1 MEKSGLAVIS
11 GFESNN
17 KLGKTFKEYVNTLY
31 KTYNKKGFIEPA
43 GRNLYVMRQKK
54 YIVEPRTNKLL
65 VDFIGKYEDLDAV
78 IKWVASVN
86 DDKNLFLRY
95 KMQRKT
101 KSNIS
106 LNSVN
111 YRNAYDDDMI
121 NMVGE
126 MYREDIDYFKY
137 DFE

>member
-1 MEKSGLAVIS
+1 
-11 GFESNN
+11 
-17 KLGKTFKEYVNTLY
+17 
-31 KTYNKKGFIEPA
+31 
-43 GRNLYVMRQKK
+43 
-54 YIVEPRTNKLL
+54 
-65 VDFIGKYEDLDAV
+65 
-78 IKWVASVN
+78 
-86 DDKNLFLRY
+86 
-95 KMQRKT
+95 MQRKT

-126 MYREDIDYFKY
+126 MYREDVDYFKY

>member
-1 MEKSGLAVIS
+1 
-11 GFESNN
+11 
-17 KLGKTFKEYVNTLY
+17 
-31 KTYNKKGFIEPA
+31 
-43 GRNLYVMRQKK
+43 MRQKK